1 MTPLLRLAID
11 RVDRIEPRVQ
21 EQPERRRRSTRP
33 FPELDK
39 EKERRGPPAAP
50 ATPSAPRDGENEADD
65 DEPHLIDLRVQGWL
79 PTRQILPGCAGAAL
93 PN

>member
-21 EQPERRRRSTRP
+21 EQPERRRRGGRP
-33 FPELDK
+33 FPEIDK
-39 EKERRGPPAAP
+39 DEERREKKDAPAAP
-50 ATPSAPRDGENEADD
+50 RAPLTGDGDADESD
-65 DEPHLIDLRVQGWL
+65 PHTIDLRVLGRL
-79 PTRQILPGCAGAAL
+79 PTGQILPGPHGAAL

>member
-21 EQPERRRRSTRP
+21 EQPERRRRGTRP
-33 FPELDK
+33 FPEVDK
-39 EKERRGPPAAP
+39 DAERRERKDAP
-50 ATPSAPRDGENEADD
+50 AGPRAADD
-65 DEPHLIDLRVQGWL
+65 DAAEDDGEPHLIDVRVLGRL
-79 PTRQILPGCAGAAL
+79 PTGQILPGDAGAAL